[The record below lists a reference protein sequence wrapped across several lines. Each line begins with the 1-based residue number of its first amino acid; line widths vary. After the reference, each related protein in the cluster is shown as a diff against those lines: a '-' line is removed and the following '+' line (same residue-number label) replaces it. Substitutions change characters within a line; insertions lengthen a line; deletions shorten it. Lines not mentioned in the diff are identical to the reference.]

1 MSEAPPKDRPV
12 QAFFGSALM
21 AVGALMGGL
30 CGLCTA
36 VFVIG
41 GIFGGGGGGEFG
53 GGEMVVMALVIGGL
67 PTLIGVGLFFG
78 GRALWRDAQPPPR
91 PVQPPAH
98 FTDAP

>member
-1 MSEAPPKDRPV
+1 MSEPPPKEHPV
-12 QAFFGSALM
+12 QAFFGAALM

-41 GIFGGGGGGEFG
+41 GLFSGGGAEFG
-53 GGEMVVMALVIGGL
+53 GAGMVVMALVIGGL

-78 GRALWRDAQPPPR
+78 GRALWRDAQPPAR

-98 FTDAP
+98 FSDPP